1 MQKRVSFLPFF
12 LVFFTLSVLTII
24 VGRLG
29 ILDGL
34 SSVFNN
40 SSNSVRSASVDILGL
55 KGAQNKEIKK
65 IIGENLKLQKE
76 LSDKKNLLSENKAL
90 RDQFNSSSSNSQSL
104 TPAKVVG
111 FPGFIPGISLPEYLI
126 LDKGKSDE
134 IREGDSVVVGNY
146 LVGKIVKTTDR
157 NSKVELVVNKNSSF
171 TAKVKDADISGVMTG
186 KGNGEMV
193 LDNVLLTQ
201 NLKKDSQILTKGN
214 KNEKGEGYP
223 PDIVVGKIISI
234 EKKSSNLFQRA
245 KVQSPVDFKN
255 LEYVFV
261 LK

>member
-29 ILDGL
+29 ILDGF
-34 SSVFNN
+34 SSVFNS
-40 SSNSVRSASVDILGL
+40 SSNSIRSASVDIFGL
-55 KGAQNKEIKK
+55 KGAQSKEVKK

-90 RDQFNSSSSNSQSL
+90 RDQFDSSGSNSQSMIP
-104 TPAKVVG
+104 TRVVG
-111 FPGFIPGISLPEYLI
+111 SPGFIPGITLPEYLI
-126 LDKGKSDE
+126 LDKGKSDK
-134 IREGDSVVVGNY
+134 IREGDSVVIGNY
-146 LVGKIVKTTDR
+146 LVGKIVKTTDK

-171 TAKVKDADISGVMTG
+171 TAKVENSDISGVLIG

-223 PDIVVGKIISI
+223 PDVVVGKIISI
-234 EKKSSNLFQRA
+234 EKKSSDLFQRA
-245 KVQSPVDFKN
+245 KVQSPIDFKN